1 MKQFVTR
8 SLISTILILAGCNKE
23 NVNQLDLLPPE
34 THTGAYTFGC
44 LVNGNAFLPKGPSN
58 TIQCAYQFIYD
69 MNDKGYFFQLSGT
82 NNVNSSDITSVA
94 VFTDSLPI
102 TNGME
107 VELST
112 HDTPGKAYGQYF
124 KGNPTGFSLYV
135 TTEVLKGKL
144 IITYLDEIKQI
155 VSGRFWYDAIDKNG
169 DTVKVRE
176 GRFDMLFTK

>member
-8 SLISTILILAGCNKE
+8 SLISAILILAGCKKE

-69 MNDKGYFFQLSGT
+69 MNDKGYFFQLSAAD
-82 NNVNSSDITSVA
+82 NSNSSHIRSVG

-102 TNGME
+102 TDGM
-107 VELST
+107 VIDLT
-112 HDTPGKAYGQYF
+112 TYATPGKAYGQYYKDDIITYSTYQTTDVV
-124 KGNPTGFSLYV
+124 KGQ
-135 TTEVLKGKL
+135 L

-155 VSGRFWYDAIDKNG
+155 VAGTFWFDAIDKNG
-169 DTVKVRE
+169 DTVKVTE